1 MLRSI
6 QLKNKQKTPNDRIFE
21 SSKSQLVD
29 TSVCN
34 LRQLEAMLTIVIVS
48 NFYGFLCNWYVNFWL
63 A

>member
-1 MLRSI
+1 M
-6 QLKNKQKTPNDRIFE
+6 TE
-21 SSKSQLVD
+21 SESRKSQLVD

-34 LRQLEAMLTIVIVS
+34 LSQLEAMLVFVIVS

>member
-1 MLRSI
+1 MLRFI

-21 SSKSQLVD
+21 LSKTQLFD

-34 LRQLEAMLTIVIVS
+34 LSQLEAMLVFVIVS